1 MRGIKFISIP
11 TSIIGISDA
20 AIGSKTAINNEYGKN
35 LVGAFYDP
43 VLIIV
48 NTSFLTTLDDRNFS
62 NGLAEIIKAG
72 LIMDKQLFNQLCS
85 FNIKTIR

>member
-20 AIGSKTAINNEYGKN
+20 AIGSKTAINNDFGKN

-43 VLIIV
+43 ALIIV
-48 NTSFLTTLDDRNFS
+48 NTNFLATLDDRNFS

-72 LIMDKQLFNQLCS
+72 LIMDKELF
-85 FNIKTIR
+85 